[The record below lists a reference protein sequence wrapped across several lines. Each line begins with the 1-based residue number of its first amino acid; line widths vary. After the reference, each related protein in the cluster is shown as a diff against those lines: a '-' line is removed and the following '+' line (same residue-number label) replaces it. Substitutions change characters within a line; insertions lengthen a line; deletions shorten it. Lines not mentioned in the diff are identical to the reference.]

1 MKIPY
6 CYFLDTNKE
15 VQIDEQ
21 KAEHVRMIFAYYLSG
36 ASLGKVVD
44 MLCAKGI
51 DSPSGNAKWTR
62 AAIDKL
68 LSNSKYIPVVGMETY
83 MEVQYEKEARCN
95 VDHDRATAPRKAKRY
110 TTPVLGG
117 F

>member
-1 MKIPY
+1 MRIPY
-6 CYFLDTNKE
+6 AYILNNGEF
-15 VQIDEQ
+15 QIDEQ

-44 MLCAKGI
+44 TLWAKGI
-51 DSPSGNAKWTR
+51 GSPSGNAKWTR

-83 MEVQYEKEARCN
+83 IEVQYEKETRCN
-95 VDHDRATAPRKAKRY
+95 VDHDSATAPRKANRY
-110 TTPVLGG
+110 TSPVLGG